1 VTDQPT
7 NDAPTPA
14 PQRQLTPLQSIS
26 QTLDSEAFAPKI
38 AAALDGTG
46 ISPERFKRAA
56 LAALSSPNASF
67 LVEKCDRASIY
78 SAIMNAAAAGIELHP
93 SLGHGYLVPR
103 GGQAVLQ
110 VGYKGLIALATRG
123 QSQIGAVDVGVIR
136 ERDEYEIEEGT
147 QPRLIVRR
155 KVGSDRGEIVAF
167 YCVTHYRSG
176 VSVPTIM
183 ERAEVDRIRDT
194 YSDAF
199 KRGGAGAKPWREEY
213 EEQGKKTVLRRA
225 SKLWPVSIPGGG
237 DDDGPQLL
245 EAAPVEMRDITPA
258 SESPAPRGRG
268 SRLAAFAGE

>member
-1 VTDQPT
+1 MTEQT
-7 NDAPTPA
+7 NDTAPA
-14 PQRQLTPLQSIS
+14 PAQQRALTPLQSIS

-56 LAALSSPNASF
+56 LAALSSPNAEY
-67 LVEKCDRASIY
+67 LVNNCDRGSIY
-78 SAIMNAAAAGIELHP
+78 TAVMNAAAAGIELHP

-103 GGQAVLQ
+103 GKQAVLQ

-123 QSQIGAVDVGVIR
+123 QSLIGAVDVGVIR
-136 ERDEYEIEEGT
+136 ERDDYEIEEGT
-147 QPRLIVRR
+147 HPRLVVRR
-155 KVGSDRGEIVAF
+155 KAGADRGEIVAF
-167 YCVTHYRSG
+167 YCITHYRSG
-176 VSVPTIM
+176 VSVPTVM
-183 ERAEVDRIRDT
+183 DRADVERIRDT

-199 KRGGAGAKPWREEY
+199 KRGGVGAKPWREEF

-225 SKLWPVSIPGGG
+225 SKLWPISIPGGE
-237 DDDGPQLL
+237 DEGPVI

-258 SESPAPRGRG
+258 AESPAPRGRA